1 MLVNITELNG
11 MIKVFGNTE
20 SYTNILVE
28 SEMDKINLDFKYS
41 LAIVILM
48 SSSLF
53 LIIVGGLYFL
63 FKGILGQGLGD
74 L

>member
-11 MIKVFGNTE
+11 IIKVFGNSD